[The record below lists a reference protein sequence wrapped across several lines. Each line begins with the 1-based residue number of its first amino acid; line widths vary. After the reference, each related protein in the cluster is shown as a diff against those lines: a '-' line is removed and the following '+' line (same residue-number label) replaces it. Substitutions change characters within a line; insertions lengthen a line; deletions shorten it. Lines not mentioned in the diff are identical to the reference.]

1 MSTSN
6 RQIKRRA
13 DDRASRRLL
22 EYAWVAPLERFVKIS
37 DPLNPQHT
45 YKADAFNEVFDELA
59 SMLGTSPNDYLRV
72 NNKKHRVVARMEMYP
87 GETDRIVSIPKE
99 FPLKAL
105 NISAQPPVPELPDNV
120 GPDDLPPMFLAHLDY
135 LFDGDTEKVGY
146 FLAWLAHLVF
156 RPETRMHHGIM
167 ISGGQGTGKSFL
179 GHVVQRL
186 IGEQSFLETNVAK
199 MKGRFNAFIS
209 GKRCMLVEE
218 VTDNNGSDFYN
229 SLKAYFTSPTIP
241 LEVKHGPVL
250 NIQNHTHW
258 LLLSNSRR
266 PLAIDKD
273 DRRLFYIHSNATPMD
288 CEYYTVLWG
297 SVDDEL
303 ALLYRHLERGILPKL
318 SDDFATTPP
327 PKTEDHRQL
336 AQVSEDDLKVLLEDR
351 LDAGAGFFAPGI
363 LFDWLDFKAHVDMEC
378 RQKGVKNQRLKLI
391 FLELG
396 GTLERVTIDGRKTT
410 RGWFQAGNEDL
421 RELFKD
427 NSIAGREAL
436 KRRLYRDASHEFSV
450 IEGCVL

>member
-1 MSTSN
+1 MTSTS
-6 RQIKRRA
+6 RSIKRKA

-22 EYAWVAPLERFVKIS
+22 EYAWIAPLERFVKIS

-72 NNKKHRVVARMEMYP
+72 NNKQHRVVARMEMYP
-87 GETDRIVSIPKE
+87 GQADRIVPIPDE
-99 FPLKAL
+99 FPLKAI
-105 NISAQPPVPELPDNV
+105 NISAPPPVPELPDYV
-120 GPDDLPPMFLAHLDY
+120 GPDDLPTGFLAHLDY
-135 LFDGDTEKVGY
+135 LFDGNKEKAERV
-146 FLAWLAHLVF
+146 LAWLAHLVF
-156 RPETRMHHGIM
+156 KPETRINHGIM
-167 ISGGQGTGKSFL
+167 ISGLQGTGKSFL
-179 GHVVQRL
+179 GHVIQRL
-186 IGEQSFLETNVAK
+186 IGEQSYLDTNVAK
-199 MKGRFNAFIS
+199 MKGRFNSFLI
-209 GKRCMLVEE
+209 GKRFVMIEE
-218 VTDNNGSDFYN
+218 VTDNGGTDFYN

-250 NIQNHTHW
+250 NIQNHMHW
-258 LLLSNSRR
+258 MLLSNSRR

-273 DRRLFYIHSNATPMD
+273 DRRLFYIHSNATPLD
-288 CEYYTVLWG
+288 KEYYTFLFS

-303 ALLYRHLERGILPKL
+303 ALIYRYLERDILPKL
-318 SDDFATTPP
+318 PDDFATAPP
-327 PKTEDHRQL
+327 PKTDDHQQL
-336 AQVSEDDLKVLLEDR
+336 AQVSEDDLKVFLEDA

-378 RQKGVKNQRLKLI
+378 RQKGVKNRDLKLL

-396 GTLERVTIDGRKTT
+396 GTLERVTIDGRKPT

-436 KRRLYRDASHEFSV
+436 KRRLYRDSSHEFSV
-450 IEGCVL
+450 IEECAL